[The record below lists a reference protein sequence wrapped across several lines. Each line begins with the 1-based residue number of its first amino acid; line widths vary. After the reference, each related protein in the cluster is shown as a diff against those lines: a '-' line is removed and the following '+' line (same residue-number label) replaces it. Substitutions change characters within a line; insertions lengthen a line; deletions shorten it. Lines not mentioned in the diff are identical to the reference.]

1 MFYGWI
7 QNIKYYSRSLPSV
20 TLSSTVSTLKVSN
33 SSVVTIT
40 ATFSKS
46 MKSTPTLSL
55 SGIVNDAEMI
65 ATASDSIWTYLW
77 TVSGSTVS
85 STTATVSGTDLSG
98 NPYSGTD
105 SITFI
110 VDNTP
115 PTVTLTDT
123 DSDNVV
129 SDSDVVTIT
138 ATFSESMTA
147 TPTISLSGIASNAL
161 MSATSSDSVWS
172 YTWTVSTSV
181 SSVTATV
188 SGTDLLGN
196 AYSGTDSI
204 TFIVDNTPPTVTLT
218 DTDSDNVVSDSDVV
232 TITATFSE
240 SMTATPTI
248 SLLHCIKCTYEC
260 NKL

>member
-1 MFYGWI
+1 M
-7 QNIKYYSRSLPSV
+7 SATSSDSV
-20 TLSSTVSTLKVSN
+20 WSYTWTGASTSV
-33 SSVVTIT
+33 SSV
-40 ATFSKS
+40 
-46 MKSTPTLSL
+46 
-55 SGIVNDAEMI
+55 
-65 ATASDSIWTYLW
+65 
-77 TVSGSTVS
+77 
-85 STTATVSGTDLSG
+85 TATVSGTDLLG
-98 NPYSGTD
+98 NAYSGTD

-129 SDSDVVTIT
+129 SDSDVVNIT

-204 TFIVDNTPPTVTLT
+204 TFIVD
-218 DTDSDNVVSDSDVV
+218 
-232 TITATFSE
+232 
-240 SMTATPTI
+240 I
-248 SLLHCIKCTYEC
+248 SSTYS
-260 NKL
+260 NLNRYGFWIM